1 LGLLNLPFLPSN
13 IDDPKEGHSLH
24 ATAIDKGR
32 YISPE
37 DPEVQEVIDG
47 GGMVLPVEYH
57 AHGPQFSLS
66 VWKTLHPDIHP
77 AGMAGYIFVT
87 GEILME
93 EDLFG
98 SGNRDRVRTI
108 LMAEGEQYGHYLNGS
123 IYTCRFYERDDDLDW
138 QVRESFGLLYGHD
151 GKDELIAEALD
162 AFDVSD
168 QELQRFQRKQA
179 EKQRERAR

>member
-1 LGLLNLPFLPSN
+1 
-13 IDDPKEGHSLH
+13 
-24 ATAIDKGR
+24 
-32 YISPE
+32 
-37 DPEVQEVIDG
+37 
-47 GGMVLPVEYH
+47 
-57 AHGPQFSLS
+57 
-66 VWKTLHPDIHP
+66 
-77 AGMAGYIFVT
+77 
-87 GEILME
+87 
-93 EDLFG
+93 
-98 SGNRDRVRTI
+98 VRTI